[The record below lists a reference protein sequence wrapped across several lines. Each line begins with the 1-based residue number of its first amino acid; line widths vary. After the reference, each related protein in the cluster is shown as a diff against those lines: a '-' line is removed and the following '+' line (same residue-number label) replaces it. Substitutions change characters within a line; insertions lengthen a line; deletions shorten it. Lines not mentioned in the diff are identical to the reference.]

1 MNLQRE
7 KSNVKFS
14 VMDDNTMKFKVKIEE
29 TRKNISII
37 RKATE
42 DVRSNSNNLN
52 LLGLNASIEAARI
65 GELGMGFAV
74 VSEEFFKLAERTA
87 KNVEK
92 IVNAIIRMEEFI
104 NTILAIYENSKKVN
118 YASSNECCNVE

>member
-74 VSEEFFKLAERTA
+74 VSEEFFKLAERT
-87 KNVEK
+87 
-92 IVNAIIRMEEFI
+92 R
-104 NTILAIYENSKKVN
+104 
-118 YASSNECCNVE
+118 

>member
-52 LLGLNASIEAARI
+52 LLVKNFLNLRSAQR
-65 GELGMGFAV
+65 
-74 VSEEFFKLAERTA
+74 RT
-87 KNVEK
+87 
-92 IVNAIIRMEEFI
+92 
-104 NTILAIYENSKKVN
+104 LKK
-118 YASSNECCNVE
+118 

>member
-37 RKATE
+37 RKATW
-42 DVRSNSNNLN
+42 N
-52 LLGLNASIEAARI
+52 
-65 GELGMGFAV
+65 GFC
-74 VSEEFFKLAERTA
+74 S
-87 KNVEK
+87 
-92 IVNAIIRMEEFI
+92 
-104 NTILAIYENSKKVN
+104 
-118 YASSNECCNVE
+118 C